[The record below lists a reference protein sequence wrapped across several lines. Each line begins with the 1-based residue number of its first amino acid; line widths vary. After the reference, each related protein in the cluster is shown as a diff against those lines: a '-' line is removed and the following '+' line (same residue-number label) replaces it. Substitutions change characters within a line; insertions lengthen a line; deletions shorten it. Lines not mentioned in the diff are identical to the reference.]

1 MTDPPALRSAS
12 AKARSDSGVE
22 GELKS
27 TSKAMSVVPA
37 SESLLINFACSSR
50 GHGQTPIASMEG
62 ESMATTTTSPLAC
75 LGKLLKRRSRREY
88 FNAVGTPVSRI
99 ATRVHTTKRCGRIL
113 FTPPH
118 RMALAAQVLP
128 RADVLEFAFRF
139 SLRECNPD
147 LVPIANSKRE
157 TVAISKR
164 KTVAISEPECEA
176 IAVAARV
183 AISEPDCEAIAV
195 AARVTVVRFATGVLS
210 VGVQRGTSERQIRAG
225 RGRPL
230 RALPLRRRYDGPV
243 RNSISRFHKIQ
254 RDLTKRR
261 FDAQGITRMAR
272 VDGRKTIFDGGED
285 MDRFSIAGVA
295 RHRQAAFW
303 HANALKR

>member
-1 MTDPPALRSAS
+1 MTDPPALRSPS

-27 TSKAMSVVPA
+27 TSKAMSVAPA

-62 ESMATTTTSPLAC
+62 ESMATTTISPLAC

-128 RADVLEFAFRF
+128 RADVLEFAFRL

-147 LVPIANSKRE
+147 RAPI
-157 TVAISKR
+157 
-164 KTVAISEPECEA
+164 AISEPECEA

-183 AISEPDCEAIAV
+183 NIAEPECEAIAV
-195 AARVTVVRFATGVLS
+195 AARVTVVRCATGVLS

-230 RALPLRRRYDGPV
+230 RALPLRRRDDGSV

-261 FDAQGITRMAR
+261 VDAQDITRMAR

-285 MDRFSIAGVA
+285 VDRFSIAGVA